1 MKTKKP
7 TFHVITLFP
16 ELIESYT
23 AHSIMKRGIE
33 KKLFSVKAVN
43 PRDFAQDK
51 HNKADD
57 RPYGGGPG
65 MVLKAEPILRAVEH
79 ALKKNKQTN
88 KLKTK
93 ILILSPRGKTLTNAY
108 AKNLVTRYSDIV
120 LIAGHYEGIDAR
132 VKKILKAEDVSVGPY
147 VLTGG
152 EMPALMIIDAAVR
165 TIPGVLGTHD
175 SLEEKRIASGDV
187 YTRPETFVWKKKKYT
202 VPAVLAS
209 GNHALI
215 DAWRKKQ

>member
-1 MKTKKP
+1 MTKKP
-7 TFHVITLFP
+7 NFHVITLFP
-16 ELIESYT
+16 ELIENYT

-43 PRDFAQDK
+43 PRDFAEDK

-65 MVLKAEPILRAVEH
+65 MVLKAEPILRAVDS
-79 ALKKNKQTN
+79 LKLGIKK
-88 KLKTK
+88 KK
-93 ILILSPRGKTLTNAY
+93 ILIMSPRGKTLTNAY

-152 EMPALMIIDAAVR
+152 EMK
-165 TIPGVLGTHD
+165 H
-175 SLEEKRIASGDV
+175 
-187 YTRPETFVWKKKKYT
+187 TR
-202 VPAVLAS
+202 
-209 GNHALI
+209 G
-215 DAWRKKQ
+215 